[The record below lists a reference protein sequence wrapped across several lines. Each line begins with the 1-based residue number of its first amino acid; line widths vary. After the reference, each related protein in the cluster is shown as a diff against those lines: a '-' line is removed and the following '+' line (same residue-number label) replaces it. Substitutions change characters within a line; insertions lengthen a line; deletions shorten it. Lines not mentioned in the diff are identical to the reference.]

1 MGDAA
6 IILHVSGSAQ
16 VSVTK
21 THVVA
26 ENATCAMVD
35 GRLKIHAGPRAGQ
48 ARKRTRV
55 WVVDDEV
62 HIEGACSAIVLNGAG
77 VPMLGSSVRFPI
89 ADGRAVCAV
98 HTEDTAQVSLSG
110 DSRVATAVRVHAE
123 GDSCVDLGSKT
134 IENLHVEALGMAVV
148 RGATA
153 ASAEICASGMA
164 RVYRV
169 HAGVRLICKALE
181 QSAILASSAP
191 GCAVF
196 KQKADA
202 AVLEINTKF
211 T

>member
-16 VSVTK
+16 VAVTK

-26 ENATCAMVD
+26 ENATCAMED
-35 GRLKIHAGPRAGQ
+35 GRLKIHAG
-48 ARKRTRV
+48 RV
-55 WVVDDEV
+55 RVVDDVV

-77 VPMLGSSVRFPI
+77 VPTIGSSVRFPI
-89 ADGRAVCAV
+89 ADGHAVCAV

-110 DSRVATAVRVHAE
+110 DSPVAPAVRVHAE
-123 GDSCVDLGSKT
+123 GDSCVDLGSNP

-153 ASAEICASGMA
+153 SSAEICASGMA

-169 HAGVRLICKALE
+169 HAGARLICKALE
-181 QSAILASSAP
+181 QSVILASSAP
-191 GCAVF
+191 GCAIF
-196 KQKADA
+196 KRKADA